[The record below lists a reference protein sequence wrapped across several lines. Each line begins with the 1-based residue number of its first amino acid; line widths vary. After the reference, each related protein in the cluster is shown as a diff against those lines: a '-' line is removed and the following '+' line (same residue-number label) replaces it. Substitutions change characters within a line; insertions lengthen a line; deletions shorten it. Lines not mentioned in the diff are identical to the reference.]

1 MQNQLNGINYHT
13 GLTESQTITRNVSSG
28 PFTFKEPITLGIEV
42 GKMKKYTVTLIG
54 KTDSI
59 RRQSCTLEITLP
71 SNGTYLVYDGNDY
84 TRKTGGSSLAYFS
97 HNPGYD
103 DDSSYSATLTYSGY
117 ICKL

>member
-59 RRQSCTLEITLP
+59 RRQTCTLEITLP

-84 TRKTGGSSLAYFS
+84 TRKTGGSRLAYFS

-103 DDSSYSATLTYSGY
+103 DYTNYSASLTYSGY